1 MWMTTL
7 VREVKKQ
14 LRDVYGMTPS
24 RTVGDEPCFDNS
36 PDGLYQMEIEGK
48 THWVAIISDKFHFL
62 DKKEPK

>member
-1 MWMTTL
+1 
-7 VREVKKQ
+7 
-14 LRDVYGMTPS
+14 MTPS